1 MDSSHGSARLL
12 DVPGTP
18 RSQYANRDLLTA
30 RSRRASSTWPTPLG
44 SAVAP
49 ASPSPHV
56 VRALTQRTTPRMG
69 AARRG
74 LHPTRADVDQS
85 RRLAGRSAPVGA
97 VTGTGPAVRRGTRVD
112 HSGDA
117 VVDRHGDGRAR
128 RPRHRPPRRRH
139 PRDNRRH
146 GWVATCAPSP
156 PPGGSYGCPSGP
168 SRRSVATAPQTPPV
182 SAADPR
188 CTTWCRAAKPAQC
201 TRPVVHDFHLPPS
214 GGVSLSSPVGSY
226 SPSERASA
234 PAKSNLPT
242 KRDKPALA
250 AHRAPTGRP
259 TARRWTRRDHAR
271 PGPRP
276 HRRHLRR
283 THRQPAST
291 PTCGQH
297 ARSTTS
303 STPTCAPEG

>member
-18 RSQYANRDLLTA
+18 RSQYANRDLSTA

-49 ASPSPHV
+49 ACSQPAC
-56 VRALTQRTTPRMG
+56 RARADQRTTPRMG

-85 RRLAGRSAPVGA
+85 RRLAERSAPVGA

-139 PRDNRRH
+139 PRDNRRQGGLRRAHRH
-146 GWVATCAPSP
+146 GRLAGPTGVPVGRRGAAWPRLGKHPQYRPQTLGVPPRAAPRSP
-156 PPGGSYGCPSGP
+156 PS
-168 SRRSVATAPQTPPV
+168 
-182 SAADPR
+182 D
-188 CTTWCRAAKPAQC
+188 
-201 TRPVVHDFHLPPS
+201 PPS
-214 GGVSLSSPVGSY
+214 
-226 SPSERASA
+226 
-234 PAKSNLPT
+234 
-242 KRDKPALA
+242 
-250 AHRAPTGRP
+250 
-259 TARRWTRRDHAR
+259 
-271 PGPRP
+271 
-276 HRRHLRR
+276 
-283 THRQPAST
+283 
-291 PTCGQH
+291 
-297 ARSTTS
+297 
-303 STPTCAPEG
+303 CA